1 MDLSTDALPGSGPAT
16 VSLSD
21 PGEIAAGLP
30 HLIGFRPEESA
41 VLISLAGD
49 GGSQVGLTARADL
62 PPPAHVAAFA
72 RALVRSVCT
81 DRPSGVLLVVV
92 SEAPDEPA
100 WPEPDGFEASGRPAR
115 RSTPDVAM
123 VLPHQPLVHEVLV
136 ALAERGVPL
145 RDTLLVR
152 GGRWWSYD
160 CPHPC
165 CGPGAGT
172 PLPSEVTPLEVA
184 SIVSGLVAAGSREEL
199 EARIDPPRGHAWLA
213 MGDSVVRIGREH
225 AAAVRERGAVPVA
238 GEARAA
244 VESAAARCRPDRAGG
259 PPLSD
264 DEIARL
270 LWGLRDPDVRDHA
283 LRLALG
289 EHSAA
294 METLW
299 TECTRRAPAP
309 LDAAPATLL
318 AVSAWLR
325 GDGAMAN
332 VALQRAL
339 DGEPGYPLAR
349 LLSRALAD
357 CLTPA
362 ELRAMIR
369 ASVPPGTGPTGC
381 DSTRPAD

>member
-1 MDLSTDALPGSGPAT
+1 MDISTDALPGSGPAT
-16 VSLSD
+16 VSVSD

-41 VLISLAGD
+41 VLIGLAGD
-49 GGSQVGLTARADL
+49 HGSRVGLTARADL
-62 PPPAHVAAFA
+62 PPPGQVPAFA

-81 DRPSGVLLVVV
+81 DQPSGVLLVVV
-92 SEAPDEPA
+92 SEAPDEPGRA
-100 WPEPDGFEASGRPAR
+100 EA
-115 RSTPDVAM
+115 
-123 VLPHQPLVHEVLV
+123 VLPHRRLVHEVLV
-136 ALAERGVPL
+136 ALTERGVAL

-152 GGRWWSYD
+152 AGRWWSYD
-160 CPHPC
+160 CPHSC
-165 CGPGAGT
+165 CAPGAGT
-172 PLPSEVTPLEVA
+172 ALPSEVTPLEVA

-199 EARIDPPRGHAWLA
+199 EARIDPPGASARLA
-213 MGDSVVRIGREH
+213 MGDTVLRIGREH
-225 AAAVRERGAVPVA
+225 AAAVHERGAEAVA
-238 GEARAA
+238 REARSA
-244 VESAAARCRPDRAGG
+244 VESAAVRCRTDGSGG
-259 PPLSD
+259 TPLTD
-264 DEIARL
+264 DEVARL
-270 LWGLRDPDVRDHA
+270 LWALRDPGVRDHA

-289 EHSAA
+289 EHPAA
-294 METLW
+294 LETLW

-349 LLSRALAD
+349 LLSRALAE
-357 CLTPA
+357 CLNPA

-369 ASVPPGTGPTGC
+369 ASVPPDTEPAGRG
-381 DSTRPAD
+381 SARPAD

>member
-1 MDLSTDALPGSGPAT
+1 MDISTDALPGSGPAT
-16 VSLSD
+16 VSVSD

-49 GGSQVGLTARADL
+49 RGSRVGLTARADL
-62 PPPAHVAAFA
+62 PPSAQVGAFA

-92 SEAPDEPA
+92 SEAPDEPGSA
-100 WPEPDGFEASGRPAR
+100 EPGHAQA
-115 RSTPDVAM
+115 
-123 VLPHQPLVHEVLV
+123 VLPHQRLVHEVLM

-152 GGRWWSYD
+152 AGRWWTYD

-165 CGPGAGT
+165 CAPGAGT

-199 EARIDPPRGHAWLA
+199 EARIDPPRGSAARA
-213 MGDSVVRIGREH
+213 MGDAVLRIGLEH
-225 AAAVRERGAVPVA
+225 AAAVHERGAGAVA
-238 GEARAA
+238 REARSA
-244 VESAAARCRPDRAGG
+244 VESAAVRCRPEGAGG
-259 PPLSD
+259 TPLTD
-264 DEIARL
+264 AEVARL
-270 LWGLRDPDVRDHA
+270 LWALRDPGVRDHA

-289 EHSAA
+289 EHPAA
-294 METLW
+294 MEALW
-299 TECTRRAPAP
+299 TECTRRALAP

-339 DGEPGYPLAR
+339 DGEPGYPLAV
-349 LLSRALAD
+349 LLSRALAE
-357 CLTPA
+357 CLSPA

-369 ASVPPGTGPTGC
+369 ASVPPGTEPAGRG
-381 DSTRPAD
+381 SARPAD